1 MGMVIAESYRGM
13 GVIFEIVAD
22 RLLVPVAVIV
32 ALMGAALV
40 GVQLLDVLGIDPALL
55 HRI

>member
-1 MGMVIAESYRGM
+1 MMIAESYRGM
-13 GVIFEIVAD
+13 GVIFDIVAD

-32 ALMGAALV
+32 ALMGAALI
-40 GVQLLDVLGIDPALL
+40 GVQLLDVVGIDPALL